1 MLGRRGTGVA
11 EHSMGVEWGVA
22 RGVEVVWKERDKGR
36 DEGWGRG
43 RETSGRTDGRRAILP
58 QVVLRWETSFYTLNN
73 VTLESIVSRAD

>member
-1 MLGRRGTGVA
+1 MRHAVEGGMLGRRGTGVA

-43 RETSGRTDGRRAILP
+43 VKRAGARMGAGLYY
-58 QVVLRWETSFYTLNN
+58 LR
-73 VTLESIVSRAD
+73 